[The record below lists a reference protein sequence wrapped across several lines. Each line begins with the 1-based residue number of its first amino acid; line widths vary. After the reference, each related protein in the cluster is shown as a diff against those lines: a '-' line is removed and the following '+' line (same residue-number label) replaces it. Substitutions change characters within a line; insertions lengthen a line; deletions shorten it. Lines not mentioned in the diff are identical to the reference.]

1 MKKNV
6 LISIL
11 LSVFLISCS
20 NLHFNDT
27 TSVTMYL
34 PELGGKSGESRA
46 RSISAEE
53 IFDGLDYDTDVYFYE
68 INLMQGDTVK
78 YSKKSKGGK
87 TVTFKYIRPGDYSVE
102 CFAKV
107 QRNFNQTTF
116 LSGYTELNIVKGQMA
131 EAEVGM
137 VNCPVITQQPT
148 NSIYDPS
155 MYIQGLNES
164 VYVKV
169 IQYSL
174 NDPNNIRYE
183 WYLDGEKLPIT
194 DNSSL
199 NLVSSGKEPDVNTM
213 HTVTGIIYNCPEG
226 WEEGQPLSKKDGFV
240 RINTVHLYP
249 LSESDFIGVDPFE
262 VGCYF
267 QDKVFSDSDLLY
279 PEDFYM
285 NIYTKKGTIKI
296 PHLTKNFFPSELEG
310 NDYFNL
316 TNTDNSPTKSLKLY
330 FPFNISESLH
340 TEKNIE
346 IKLKSSQ

>member
-34 PELGGKSGESRA
+34 PELGGKSGESSA
-46 RSISAEE
+46 RSTSAAE

-155 MYIQGLNES
+155 QDFNES
-164 VYVKV
+164 VTVEVKDSENENKF
-169 IQYSL
+169 I
-174 NDPNNIRYE
+174 YE
-183 WYLDGEKLPIT
+183 WYLDGEKLT
-194 DNSSL
+194 DINTPYLYLINSGIEL
-199 NLVSSGKEPDVNTM
+199 DVNTM

-240 RINTVHLYP
+240 RIDTVHLYP
-249 LSESDFIGVDPFE
+249 LSESDFIGGDPFE

-267 QDKVFSDSDLLY
+267 QDKVFSASDLLY

-296 PHLTKNFFPSELEG
+296 PHLTKKFFPSELEG
-310 NDYFNL
+310 TDYFIL
-316 TNTDNSPTKSLKLY
+316 TNTDKSLKLNI
-330 FPFNISESLH
+330 PFNISESLP

>member
-6 LISIL
+6 LFSIL

-34 PELGGKSGESRA
+34 PELGGKSGESSA
-46 RSISAEE
+46 RSTSAAE

-155 MYIQGLNES
+155 IDFQGLNES
-164 VYVKV
+164 VYVEV
-169 IQYSL
+169 MYPS
-174 NDPNNIRYE
+174 NNSNNIRYE

-194 DNSSL
+194 DNPSL
-199 NLVSSGKEPDVNTM
+199 DLVSSGKKPDVNTM

-249 LSESDFIGVDPFE
+249 LSKSDFIGDDPFE

-296 PHLTKNFFPSELEG
+296 PHLTKKFFPSELEG
-310 NDYFNL
+310 TDYFIL
-316 TNTDNSPTKSLKLY
+316 TNTDNSPTKSLKLNI
-330 FPFNISESLH
+330 PFNISKSIS
-340 TEKNIE
+340 TDKIIN

>member
-1 MKKNV
+1 M
-6 LISIL
+6 
-11 LSVFLISCS
+11 FES
-20 NLHFNDT
+20 NFVQQRFVAN
-27 TSVTMYL
+27 SQ
-34 PELGGKSGESRA
+34 SRCL
-46 RSISAEE
+46 R
-53 IFDGLDYDTDVYFYE
+53 Y
-68 INLMQGDTVK
+68 NQ
-78 YSKKSKGGK
+78 
-87 TVTFKYIRPGDYSVE
+87 FKYIRPGDYSVE

-137 VNCPVITQQPT
+137 VNCPVITLQPT

-155 MYIQGLNES
+155 MYIQGES
-164 VYVKV
+164 VYVEVKN
-169 IQYSL
+169 SP
-174 NDPNNIRYE
+174 NEPNNIRYE

-199 NLVSSGKEPDVNTM
+199 VLVSSGKNLDVNTM
-213 HTVTGIIYNCPEG
+213 HTVNGIIYNCPEG
-226 WEEGQPLSKKDGFV
+226 WEEGQPLSKKNGFV

-267 QDKVFSDSDLLY
+267 KDKVFSESDMLY

-296 PHLTKNFFPSELEG
+296 PHLT
-310 NDYFNL
+310 
-316 TNTDNSPTKSLKLY
+316 
-330 FPFNISESLH
+330 
-340 TEKNIE
+340 
-346 IKLKSSQ
+346 

>member
-1 MKKNV
+1 M
-6 LISIL
+6 L
-11 LSVFLISCS
+11 FES
-20 NLHFNDT
+20 NFVQQRFVAN
-27 TSVTMYL
+27 SQ
-34 PELGGKSGESRA
+34 SRCL
-46 RSISAEE
+46 R
-53 IFDGLDYDTDVYFYE
+53 Y
-68 INLMQGDTVK
+68 NQ
-78 YSKKSKGGK
+78 
-87 TVTFKYIRPGDYSVE
+87 FKYIRPGDYSVE

-137 VNCPVITQQPT
+137 VNCPVITLQPT

-155 MYIQGLNES
+155 VYKQGLNES
-164 VYVKV
+164 VYVEVKD
-169 IQYSL
+169 SP
-174 NDPNNIRYE
+174 NEPNNIRYE

-194 DNSSL
+194 DNSTL
-199 NLVSSGKEPDVNTM
+199 NLVSSEKNPDVYTM
-213 HTVTGIIYNCPEG
+213 HTVNGIIYNCPEG

-267 QDKVFSDSDLLY
+267 KDKVFSESDKLY

-296 PHLTKNFFPSELEG
+296 PHLTKKFFSSEFEG
-310 NDYFNL
+310 NDSFNL
-316 TNTDNSPTKSLKLY
+316 INTDNSPTISLRLY
-330 FPFNISESLH
+330 IPFNTFKSLH

>member
-1 MKKNV
+1 M
-6 LISIL
+6 
-11 LSVFLISCS
+11 FES
-20 NLHFNDT
+20 NFVQQRFVAN
-27 TSVTMYL
+27 SQ
-34 PELGGKSGESRA
+34 SRCL
-46 RSISAEE
+46 R
-53 IFDGLDYDTDVYFYE
+53 Y
-68 INLMQGDTVK
+68 NQ
-78 YSKKSKGGK
+78 
-87 TVTFKYIRPGDYSVE
+87 FKYIRPGDYSVE

-155 MYIQGLNES
+155 VYTQGLNES
-164 VYVKV
+164 VYVEVK
-169 IQYSL
+169 YSP

-199 NLVSSGKEPDVNTM
+199 NLVSSGKEPDFNTM
-213 HTVTGIIYNCPEG
+213 HTVNGIIYNCPEE

-240 RINTVHLYP
+240 RIDTVHLYP
-249 LSESDFIGVDPFE
+249 LSESDFIGGDSFE

-267 QDKVFSDSDLLY
+267 KDKVFSESYMLY

-285 NIYTKKGTIKI
+285 NINTKK
-296 PHLTKNFFPSELEG
+296 ELLQ
-310 NDYFNL
+310 FL
-316 TNTDNSPTKSLKLY
+316 
-330 FPFNISESLH
+330 I
-340 TEKNIE
+340 
-346 IKLKSSQ
+346 

>member
-1 MKKNV
+1 M
-6 LISIL
+6 L
-11 LSVFLISCS
+11 FES
-20 NLHFNDT
+20 NFVQQRFVAN
-27 TSVTMYL
+27 SQ
-34 PELGGKSGESRA
+34 SRCL
-46 RSISAEE
+46 R
-53 IFDGLDYDTDVYFYE
+53 Y
-68 INLMQGDTVK
+68 NQ
-78 YSKKSKGGK
+78 
-87 TVTFKYIRPGDYSVE
+87 FKYIRPGDYSVE

-155 MYIQGLNES
+155 VYKQGLNES

-169 IQYSL
+169 KDSP
-174 NDPNNIRYE
+174 NEPNNIRYE

-194 DNSSL
+194 ENSSL
-199 NLVSSGKEPDVNTM
+199 DLVSSGKEPDVNTM
-213 HTVTGIIYNCPEG
+213 HTVNGIIYNCPEG

-249 LSESDFIGVDPFE
+249 LSKSDFIGDDPFE

-296 PHLTKNFFPSELEG
+296 PHLTKKFFPSELEG
-310 NDYFNL
+310 NHNFIL
-316 TNTDNSPTKSLKLY
+316 TDNSPTKSLKLY
-330 FPFNISESLH
+330 IPFNTFKSLP
-340 TEKNIE
+340 TEKNIV

>member
-1 MKKNV
+1 M
-6 LISIL
+6 
-11 LSVFLISCS
+11 FES
-20 NLHFNDT
+20 NFVQQRFVAN
-27 TSVTMYL
+27 SQ
-34 PELGGKSGESRA
+34 SRCL
-46 RSISAEE
+46 R
-53 IFDGLDYDTDVYFYE
+53 Y
-68 INLMQGDTVK
+68 NQ
-78 YSKKSKGGK
+78 
-87 TVTFKYIRPGDYSVE
+87 FKYIRPGDYSVE

-137 VNCPVITQQPT
+137 VNCPVITLQPT

-155 MYIQGLNES
+155 VYKQGLNES
-164 VYVKV
+164 VYVEVKD
-169 IQYSL
+169 SP
-174 NDPNNIRYE
+174 NEPNNIRYE

-194 DNSSL
+194 DNSTL
-199 NLVSSGKEPDVNTM
+199 NLVSSEKNPDVYTM
-213 HTVTGIIYNCPEG
+213 HTVNGIIYNCPEG

-267 QDKVFSDSDLLY
+267 KDKVFSESDKLY

-296 PHLTKNFFPSELEG
+296 PHLTKKFFSSELEG
-310 NDYFNL
+310 NDSFNL
-316 TNTDNSPTKSLKLY
+316 INTDNSPTKSLKLNI
-330 FPFNISESLH
+330 PFNISESLL

>member
-34 PELGGKSGESRA
+34 PELGGKSGESSA
-46 RSISAEE
+46 RSTSAAE

-155 MYIQGLNES
+155 QYFNES
-164 VYVKV
+164 VTVEVKDSESENKF
-169 IQYSL
+169 I
-174 NDPNNIRYE
+174 YE
-183 WYLDGEKLPIT
+183 WYLDGEKLT
-194 DNSSL
+194 DNNTPYL
-199 NLVSSGKEPDVNTM
+199 YFTNSGIELDVNTM
-213 HTVTGIIYNCPEG
+213 HTVTGIIYNRPEG
-226 WEEGQPLSKKDGFV
+226 LPEGLIEAQTPSKKDGFV
-240 RINTVHLYP
+240 RIDTVHLYP
-249 LSESDFIGVDPFE
+249 LSKSDFIGDDPFE

-267 QDKVFSDSDLLY
+267 QEKVFSDSDLLY

-296 PHLTKNFFPSELEG
+296 PHLTKKFFPAEIEG
-310 NDYFNL
+310 NVSFNL
-316 TNTDNSPTKSLKLY
+316 ANTDNSPTKSLQLNI
-330 FPFNISESLH
+330 PFNISKLLP

>member
-1 MKKNV
+1 M
-6 LISIL
+6 
-11 LSVFLISCS
+11 FES
-20 NLHFNDT
+20 NFVQQRFVAN
-27 TSVTMYL
+27 SQ
-34 PELGGKSGESRA
+34 SRCL
-46 RSISAEE
+46 R
-53 IFDGLDYDTDVYFYE
+53 Y
-68 INLMQGDTVK
+68 NQ
-78 YSKKSKGGK
+78 
-87 TVTFKYIRPGDYSVE
+87 FKYIRPGDYSVE

-137 VNCPVITQQPT
+137 VNCPVITLQPT

-155 MYIQGLNES
+155 VYKQGLNES
-164 VYVKV
+164 VYVEVKD
-169 IQYSL
+169 SP
-174 NDPNNIRYE
+174 NEPNNIRYE

-194 DNSSL
+194 DNSTL
-199 NLVSSGKEPDVNTM
+199 NLVSSEKNPDVYTM
-213 HTVTGIIYNCPEG
+213 HTVNGIIYNCPEG

-267 QDKVFSDSDLLY
+267 KDKVFSESDKLY

-285 NIYTKKGTIKI
+285 NIYTKKVTIKI
-296 PHLTKNFFPSELEG
+296 PQLTKKLFSSEFEG
-310 NDYFNL
+310 NDSINL
-316 TNTDNSPTKSLKLY
+316 INTDNSPTKSLKLNI
-330 FPFNISESLH
+330 PFNISESLL

>member
-34 PELGGKSGESRA
+34 PELGGKSGESSA
-46 RSISAEE
+46 RSTSAAE

-68 INLMQGDTVK
+68 INLMQGNTVK

-155 MYIQGLNES
+155 QDFNES
-164 VYVKV
+164 VTVKV
-169 IQYSL
+169 KDSESENKFI
-174 NDPNNIRYE
+174 YE
-183 WYLDGEKLPIT
+183 WYLDGEKLT
-194 DNSSL
+194 DNNTPYL
-199 NLVSSGKEPDVNTM
+199 YFTNSGIELDVNTM
-213 HTVTGIIYNCPEG
+213 HTVTGIIYNRPEG
-226 WEEGQPLSKKDGFV
+226 LIEAQTPSKKDGFV
-240 RINTVHLYP
+240 RIDTVHLYP

-267 QDKVFSDSDLLY
+267 KDKVFSDSDLLY

-285 NIYTKKGTIKI
+285 NINTKKGTITI
-296 PHLTKNFFPSELEG
+296 PHLTKKFFPSELEET
-310 NDYFNL
+310 DYFIL
-316 TNTDNSPTKSLKLY
+316 TDNSPTKILKLY
-330 FPFNISESLH
+330 IPFNISELLP
-340 TEKNIE
+340 TVKDIE

>member
-1 MKKNV
+1 MKKIV
-6 LISIL
+6 LFSIL

-34 PELGGKSGESRA
+34 PELGGKSGESTA
-46 RSISAEE
+46 RSTSAAE

-148 NSIYDPS
+148 NSIYDPL
-155 MYIQGLNES
+155 QDFNES
-164 VYVKV
+164 VTVEVKN
-169 IQYSL
+169 SE
-174 NDPNNIRYE
+174 NENIFIYE
-183 WYLDGEKLPIT
+183 WYLDGEKLT
-194 DNSSL
+194 DNNTPYL
-199 NLVSSGKEPDVNTM
+199 YLTNSGIELDVNTM
-213 HTVTGIIYNCPEG
+213 HTVTGIIYNRPEG

-240 RINTVHLYP
+240 RIDTVHLYP
-249 LSESDFIGVDPFE
+249 LSESDFIGGDPFE

-296 PHLTKNFFPSELEG
+296 PHLTKKFFPSELEG
-310 NDYFNL
+310 TDYFIL
-316 TNTDNSPTKSLKLY
+316 TNTDSSPTKRLKLY
-330 FPFNISESLH
+330 FPFNISKSLP
-340 TEKNIE
+340 TEKNFE

>member
-1 MKKNV
+1 M
-6 LISIL
+6 
-11 LSVFLISCS
+11 FES
-20 NLHFNDT
+20 NFVQQRFVAN
-27 TSVTMYL
+27 SQ
-34 PELGGKSGESRA
+34 SRCL
-46 RSISAEE
+46 R
-53 IFDGLDYDTDVYFYE
+53 Y
-68 INLMQGDTVK
+68 NQ
-78 YSKKSKGGK
+78 
-87 TVTFKYIRPGDYSVE
+87 FKYIRPGDYSVE

-131 EAEVGM
+131 EAEVEM
-137 VNCPVITQQPT
+137 VNCPVITLQPT

-164 VYVKV
+164 VYVEVK
-169 IQYSL
+169 YSP
-174 NDPNNIRYE
+174 NDSNNIRYE

-199 NLVSSGKEPDVNTM
+199 VLVSSGKNLDVNTM
-213 HTVTGIIYNCPEG
+213 HTVNGIIYNCPEG

-267 QDKVFSDSDLLY
+267 KDKVFSESDKLY

-296 PHLTKNFFPSELEG
+296 PYLTKKFFSSEFEG
-310 NDYFNL
+310 NDSFNL
-316 TNTDNSPTKSLKLY
+316 INTDNSPTISLRLY
-330 FPFNISESLH
+330 IPFNTFKSLH

>member
-1 MKKNV
+1 M
-6 LISIL
+6 L
-11 LSVFLISCS
+11 FES
-20 NLHFNDT
+20 NFVQQRFVAN
-27 TSVTMYL
+27 SQ
-34 PELGGKSGESRA
+34 SRCL
-46 RSISAEE
+46 R
-53 IFDGLDYDTDVYFYE
+53 Y
-68 INLMQGDTVK
+68 NQ
-78 YSKKSKGGK
+78 
-87 TVTFKYIRPGDYSVE
+87 FKYIRPGDYSVE

-116 LSGYTELNIVKGQMA
+116 LSGYTELNIVKGQMV

-164 VYVKV
+164 VYVEVK
-169 IQYSL
+169 SSP
-174 NDPNNIRYE
+174 NDPNIRYE

-213 HTVTGIIYNCPEG
+213 HTVNGIIYNCTEG
-226 WEEGQPLSKKDGFV
+226 WKEGQPLSKKDGFV
-240 RINTVHLYP
+240 RIDTVHLYP

-267 QDKVFSDSDLLY
+267 QDKVFSESDMLY

-285 NIYTKKGTIKI
+285 NINTKKGTITI
-296 PHLTKNFFPSELEG
+296 PHLTKKFFPSELEG
-310 NDYFNL
+310 NVSFIL
-316 TNTDNSPTKSLKLY
+316 TKNDNSPTKSLKLSI
-330 FPFNISESLH
+330 PFNTSKSLP

-346 IKLKSSQ
+346 IKLKSNQ

>member
-34 PELGGKSGESRA
+34 PELGGKSGESSA
-46 RSISAEE
+46 RSTSAAE
-53 IFDGLDYDTDVYFYE
+53 IFDGQDYDTDVYYYE

-169 IQYSL
+169 QNSP
-174 NDPNNIRYE
+174 NDQNIIRYE

-199 NLVSSGKEPDVNTM
+199 DLGFSGKNPDVYTM
-213 HTVTGIIYNCPEG
+213 HTVNGIIYNCPEG

-249 LSESDFIGVDPFE
+249 LSESDFIGGDPFE

-267 QDKVFSDSDLLY
+267 KDKVFSDSDLLY

-285 NIYTKKGTIKI
+285 NINTKKGTITI
-296 PHLTKNFFPSELEG
+296 PHLTKKFFPSEFEG
-310 NDYFNL
+310 NVSFIL
-316 TNTDNSPTKSLKLY
+316 TNNDSSPTKSLKLNI
-330 FPFNISESLH
+330 PFNISKSLP
-340 TEKNIE
+340 TEKNINITLE
-346 IKLKSSQ
+346 LSQ

>member
-1 MKKNV
+1 M
-6 LISIL
+6 L
-11 LSVFLISCS
+11 FES
-20 NLHFNDT
+20 NFVQQRFVAN
-27 TSVTMYL
+27 SQ
-34 PELGGKSGESRA
+34 SRCL
-46 RSISAEE
+46 R
-53 IFDGLDYDTDVYFYE
+53 Y
-68 INLMQGDTVK
+68 NQ
-78 YSKKSKGGK
+78 
-87 TVTFKYIRPGDYSVE
+87 FKYIRPGDYSVE

-155 MYIQGLNES
+155 QYFNES
-164 VYVKV
+164 VIVEVKDSESDNKF
-169 IQYSL
+169 I
-174 NDPNNIRYE
+174 YE

-199 NLVSSGKEPDVNTM
+199 NLVSYGKEPDVNTM

-226 WEEGQPLSKKDGFV
+226 WEEGQPLSKKEGFV
-240 RINTVHLYP
+240 RIDTVHLYP
-249 LSESDFIGVDPFE
+249 LSESDFIGGDPFE

-296 PHLTKNFFPSELEG
+296 PHLTKKFFPSEFEG
-310 NDYFNL
+310 NDSFNL
-316 TNTDNSPTKSLKLY
+316 TNTDNSPTKSLKIY
-330 FPFNISESLH
+330 FPFNISKSLP
-340 TEKNIE
+340 TEKIIE
-346 IKLKSSQ
+346 IKLKLSQ

>member
-1 MKKNV
+1 M
-6 LISIL
+6 L
-11 LSVFLISCS
+11 FES
-20 NLHFNDT
+20 NFVQQRFVAN
-27 TSVTMYL
+27 SQ
-34 PELGGKSGESRA
+34 SRCL
-46 RSISAEE
+46 R
-53 IFDGLDYDTDVYFYE
+53 Y
-68 INLMQGDTVK
+68 NQ
-78 YSKKSKGGK
+78 
-87 TVTFKYIRPGDYSVE
+87 FKYIRPGDYSVE

-131 EAEVGM
+131 EAEVEM
-137 VNCPVITQQPT
+137 VNCPVITLQPT

-164 VYVKV
+164 VYVEVK
-169 IQYSL
+169 YSP
-174 NDPNNIRYE
+174 NDSNNIRYE

-199 NLVSSGKEPDVNTM
+199 VLVSSGKNLDVNTM
-213 HTVTGIIYNCPEG
+213 HTVNGIIYNCPEG

-267 QDKVFSDSDLLY
+267 KDKVFSESDKLY

-296 PHLTKNFFPSELEG
+296 PYLTKKFFSSEFEG
-310 NDYFNL
+310 NDSFNL
-316 TNTDNSPTKSLKLY
+316 INTDNSPTISLRLY
-330 FPFNISESLH
+330 IPFNTFKSLH

>member
-1 MKKNV
+1 M
-6 LISIL
+6 L
-11 LSVFLISCS
+11 FES
-20 NLHFNDT
+20 NFVQQRFVAN
-27 TSVTMYL
+27 SQ
-34 PELGGKSGESRA
+34 SRCL
-46 RSISAEE
+46 R
-53 IFDGLDYDTDVYFYE
+53 Y
-68 INLMQGDTVK
+68 NQ
-78 YSKKSKGGK
+78 
-87 TVTFKYIRPGDYSVE
+87 FKYIRPGDYSVE

-137 VNCPVITQQPT
+137 VNCPVITLQPT

-164 VYVKV
+164 VYVEVK
-169 IQYSL
+169 YSP
-174 NDPNNIRYE
+174 NDSNNIRYE

-199 NLVSSGKEPDVNTM
+199 VLVSSGKEPDFNTM
-213 HTVTGIIYNCPEG
+213 HTVNGIIYNCPEG

-240 RINTVHLYP
+240 RIDTVHLYP
-249 LSESDFIGVDPFE
+249 LSESDFIGENPFE

-267 QDKVFSDSDLLY
+267 KDKVFSESDMLY

-296 PHLTKNFFPSELEG
+296 PHLTKKFFPSEFEG
-310 NDYFNL
+310 NVSFNL
-316 TNTDNSPTKSLKLY
+316 TNTDNSPTKSLQLNI
-330 FPFNISESLH
+330 PFYISESIS

>member
-1 MKKNV
+1 M
-6 LISIL
+6 L
-11 LSVFLISCS
+11 FES
-20 NLHFNDT
+20 NFVQQRFVAN
-27 TSVTMYL
+27 SQ
-34 PELGGKSGESRA
+34 SRCL
-46 RSISAEE
+46 R
-53 IFDGLDYDTDVYFYE
+53 Y
-68 INLMQGDTVK
+68 NQ
-78 YSKKSKGGK
+78 
-87 TVTFKYIRPGDYSVE
+87 FKYIRPGDYSVE

-155 MYIQGLNES
+155 VYKQGLNES

-169 IQYSL
+169 KDL
-174 NDPNNIRYE
+174 PNEPNNIRYE

-194 DNSSL
+194 ENSSL
-199 NLVSSGKEPDVNTM
+199 DLVSSGKEPDVNTM
-213 HTVTGIIYNCPEG
+213 HTVNGIIYNCPEG

-249 LSESDFIGVDPFE
+249 LSKSDFIGDDPFE

-296 PHLTKNFFPSELEG
+296 PHLTKKFFPSELEG
-310 NDYFNL
+310 NHNFIL
-316 TNTDNSPTKSLKLY
+316 TDNSPTKSLKLY
-330 FPFNISESLH
+330 IPFNTFKSLP
-340 TEKNIE
+340 TEKNIV

>member
-34 PELGGKSGESRA
+34 PELGGKSGESTA
-46 RSISAEE
+46 RSTSAAE

-148 NSIYDPS
+148 NSIYDP
-155 MYIQGLNES
+155 
-164 VYVKV
+164 
-169 IQYSL
+169 
-174 NDPNNIRYE
+174 
-183 WYLDGEKLPIT
+183 
-194 DNSSL
+194 
-199 NLVSSGKEPDVNTM
+199 
-213 HTVTGIIYNCPEG
+213 
-226 WEEGQPLSKKDGFV
+226 
-240 RINTVHLYP
+240 
-249 LSESDFIGVDPFE
+249 
-262 VGCYF
+262 
-267 QDKVFSDSDLLY
+267 
-279 PEDFYM
+279 
-285 NIYTKKGTIKI
+285 
-296 PHLTKNFFPSELEG
+296 
-310 NDYFNL
+310 
-316 TNTDNSPTKSLKLY
+316 
-330 FPFNISESLH
+330 
-340 TEKNIE
+340 
-346 IKLKSSQ
+346 

>member
-1 MKKNV
+1 M
-6 LISIL
+6 L
-11 LSVFLISCS
+11 FES
-20 NLHFNDT
+20 NFVQQRFVAN
-27 TSVTMYL
+27 SQ
-34 PELGGKSGESRA
+34 SRCL
-46 RSISAEE
+46 R
-53 IFDGLDYDTDVYFYE
+53 Y
-68 INLMQGDTVK
+68 NQ
-78 YSKKSKGGK
+78 
-87 TVTFKYIRPGDYSVE
+87 FKYIRPGDYSVE

-137 VNCPVITQQPT
+137 VNCPVITLQPT

-155 MYIQGLNES
+155 MYIQGES
-164 VYVKV
+164 VYVEVKN
-169 IQYSL
+169 SP
-174 NDPNNIRYE
+174 NEPNNIRYE

-194 DNSSL
+194 DNSTL
-199 NLVSSGKEPDVNTM
+199 NLVSSEKNPDVYTM
-213 HTVTGIIYNCPEG
+213 HTVNGIIYNCPEG
-226 WEEGQPLSKKDGFV
+226 WEEGQPLSKKNGFV

-267 QDKVFSDSDLLY
+267 KDKVFSESDMLY

-285 NIYTKKGTIKI
+285 NINTKKGTITI
-296 PHLTKNFFPSELEG
+296 PHLTKKFFPSEFEG
-310 NDYFNL
+310 NVSFNL
-316 TNTDNSPTKSLKLY
+316 TNTDNSPTKSLRLY
-330 FPFNISESLH
+330 FPFNISKSLP

>member
-6 LISIL
+6 LFSIL

-34 PELGGKSGESRA
+34 PELGGKSGESSA
-46 RSISAEE
+46 RSTSAAE
-53 IFDGLDYDTDVYFYE
+53 IFDGLYYDTDVYFYE

-155 MYIQGLNES
+155 MYTQGLNES

-169 IQYSL
+169 KDSP
-174 NDPNNIRYE
+174 NEPNNIRYE

-194 DNSSL
+194 DNFFL
-199 NLVSSGKEPDVNTM
+199 DLVSSGKNPDVYTM
-213 HTVTGIIYNCPEG
+213 HTVNGIIYNCPEG

-249 LSESDFIGVDPFE
+249 LSVSDFIGGDPFE

-267 QDKVFSDSDLLY
+267 KDKVFSESDMLY

-296 PHLTKNFFPSELEG
+296 PHLTKKFFPIEIEG
-310 NDYFNL
+310 NHYFNL
-316 TNTDNSPTKSLKLY
+316 TNNDNSPTKSLKLNI
-330 FPFNISESLH
+330 PFNISESLL

>member
-34 PELGGKSGESRA
+34 PELGGKSGESSA
-46 RSISAEE
+46 RSTSAAE
-53 IFDGLDYDTDVYFYE
+53 IFDGLYYDTDVYFYE

-155 MYIQGLNES
+155 EYIQGLNES

-169 IQYSL
+169 KDSP
-174 NDPNNIRYE
+174 NEPNNIRYE

-240 RINTVHLYP
+240 RIDTVHLYP
-249 LSESDFIGVDPFE
+249 LSESDFIEGDPFE

-296 PHLTKNFFPSELEG
+296 PHLTKKFFPSEFEG
-310 NDYFNL
+310 NDSFNL
-316 TNTDNSPTKSLKLY
+316 TNTDNSPTISLILY
-330 FPFNISESLH
+330 FPFNISKSLP
-340 TEKNIE
+340 TKKKID

>member
-6 LISIL
+6 LFSIL

-34 PELGGKSGESRA
+34 PELGGKSGESSA
-46 RSISAEE
+46 RSTSAAE

-155 MYIQGLNES
+155 QYFNES
-164 VYVKV
+164 VIVKV
-169 IQYSL
+169 KDSESDNKFI
-174 NDPNNIRYE
+174 YE
-183 WYLDGEKLPIT
+183 WYLDGEKLT
-194 DNSSL
+194 DNNTPYLYFTNSEIEL
-199 NLVSSGKEPDVNTM
+199 DVYTM
-213 HTVTGIIYNCPEG
+213 HTVNGIIYNCPEG
-226 WEEGQPLSKKDGFV
+226 WEEGQPISKKDGFV
-240 RINTVHLYP
+240 RIDTVHLYP

-267 QDKVFSDSDLLY
+267 NDKVFSDSDLLY

-296 PHLTKNFFPSELEG
+296 PHLTKKFFPSELEG
-310 NDYFNL
+310 NDSFNL
-316 TNTDNSPTKSLKLY
+316 TDNSPTKSLQLNI
-330 FPFNISESLH
+330 PFNISKSLP
-340 TEKNIE
+340 TEKNIV

>member
-1 MKKNV
+1 M
-6 LISIL
+6 
-11 LSVFLISCS
+11 FES
-20 NLHFNDT
+20 NFVQQRFVAN
-27 TSVTMYL
+27 SQ
-34 PELGGKSGESRA
+34 SRCL
-46 RSISAEE
+46 R
-53 IFDGLDYDTDVYFYE
+53 Y
-68 INLMQGDTVK
+68 NQ
-78 YSKKSKGGK
+78 
-87 TVTFKYIRPGDYSVE
+87 FKYIRPGDYSVE

-155 MYIQGLNES
+155 MYTQGLNES
-164 VYVKV
+164 VYVEVKD
-169 IQYSL
+169 SP
-174 NDPNNIRYE
+174 NEPNNIRYE

-194 DNSSL
+194 DNSTL
-199 NLVSSGKEPDVNTM
+199 NLVSSEKNPDVYTM
-213 HTVTGIIYNCPEG
+213 HTVNGIIYNCPEG

-240 RINTVHLYP
+240 RIDTVHLYP

-267 QDKVFSDSDLLY
+267 KDKVFSESDKLY

-296 PHLTKNFFPSELEG
+296 PHLTKKFFPAELEG
-310 NDYFNL
+310 NHYFIL
-316 TNTDNSPTKSLKLY
+316 TNTDNSPTKSLQLNI
-330 FPFNISESLH
+330 PFNISKSLP
-340 TEKNIE
+340 TEKNID

>member
-1 MKKNV
+1 
-6 LISIL
+6 
-11 LSVFLISCS
+11 
-20 NLHFNDT
+20 
-27 TSVTMYL
+27 
-34 PELGGKSGESRA
+34 
-46 RSISAEE
+46 
-53 IFDGLDYDTDVYFYE
+53 
-68 INLMQGDTVK
+68 
-78 YSKKSKGGK
+78 
-87 TVTFKYIRPGDYSVE
+87 
-102 CFAKV
+102 
-107 QRNFNQTTF
+107 
-116 LSGYTELNIVKGQMA
+116 MA

-155 MYIQGLNES
+155 MYIQGLNEF
-164 VYVKV
+164 VYVEV

-249 LSESDFIGVDPFE
+249 LSKSDFIGDAPFE

-267 QDKVFSDSDLLY
+267 QDKVFSESDMLY

-285 NIYTKKGTIKI
+285 NINTKKGTITI
-296 PHLTKNFFPSELEG
+296 PHLTEKFFSADALGQDGSFILTRNENEL
-310 NDYFNL
+310 
-316 TNTDNSPTKSLKLY
+316 TKSLQLVNPFTLDETMDNKFRSLYAEVKIGYPFRSEDINTVYGYYQNSKLCYYPLGFYESFDKYTENQYPAYLIEQDISNSVNYNYQWYACDSDGNIICALKGETNEFFTYDESIGFEY
-330 FPFNISESLH
+330 FKVKVTVSGLSEYVINA
-340 TEKNIE
+340 KNGTVE
-346 IKLKSSQ
+346 IWSGLFYPAN

>member
-1 MKKNV
+1 M
-6 LISIL
+6 L
-11 LSVFLISCS
+11 FES
-20 NLHFNDT
+20 NFVQQRFVAN
-27 TSVTMYL
+27 SQ
-34 PELGGKSGESRA
+34 SRCL
-46 RSISAEE
+46 R
-53 IFDGLDYDTDVYFYE
+53 Y
-68 INLMQGDTVK
+68 NQ
-78 YSKKSKGGK
+78 
-87 TVTFKYIRPGDYSVE
+87 FKYIRPGDYSVE

-137 VNCPVITQQPT
+137 VNCPVITLQPT

-155 MYIQGLNES
+155 VYKQGLNES
-164 VYVKV
+164 VYVEVKD
-169 IQYSL
+169 SP
-174 NDPNNIRYE
+174 NEPNNIRYE

-194 DNSSL
+194 DNSTL
-199 NLVSSGKEPDVNTM
+199 NLVSSEKNPDVYTM
-213 HTVTGIIYNCPEG
+213 HTVNGIIYNCPEG

-267 QDKVFSDSDLLY
+267 KDKVFSESDKLY

-296 PHLTKNFFPSELEG
+296 PHLTKKFFSSELEG
-310 NDYFNL
+310 NDSFNL
-316 TNTDNSPTKSLKLY
+316 INTDNSPTKSLKLNI
-330 FPFNISESLH
+330 PFNISESLL

>member
-34 PELGGKSGESRA
+34 PELGGKSGESSA
-46 RSISAEE
+46 RSTSAAE
-53 IFDGLDYDTDVYFYE
+53 IFDRLDYDTDVYFYE

-116 LSGYTELNIVKGQMA
+116 LSGYTELNIVQGQMA

-148 NSIYDPS
+148 NSIYDPL
-155 MYIQGLNES
+155 QDFNES
-164 VYVKV
+164 VTVEVKD
-169 IQYSL
+169 SE
-174 NDPNNIRYE
+174 NENIFIYE
-183 WYLDGEKLPIT
+183 WYLDGEKLT
-194 DNSSL
+194 DNNTSYL
-199 NLVSSGKEPDVNTM
+199 YLTNSGIELDVNTM
-213 HTVTGIIYNCPEG
+213 HTVTGIIYNRPEG
-226 WEEGQPLSKKDGFV
+226 WVEGQPPSKKDGFV
-240 RINTVHLYP
+240 RIDTVHLYP
-249 LSESDFIGVDPFE
+249 LSKSDFIGDDPFE

-267 QDKVFSDSDLLY
+267 QDKVFSESDMLY

-285 NIYTKKGTIKI
+285 NINTKKGTITI
-296 PHLTKNFFPSELEG
+296 PHLTKKFFPQELEG
-310 NDYFNL
+310 NDYFIL
-316 TNTDNSPTKSLKLY
+316 TNTDSSPTKSLKLNI
-330 FPFNISESLH
+330 PFNISKSLP
-340 TEKNIE
+340 TEINID

>member
-1 MKKNV
+1 MWK
-6 LISIL
+6 L
-11 LSVFLISCS
+11 LFES
-20 NLHFNDT
+20 NFVQQRFVAN
-27 TSVTMYL
+27 SQ
-34 PELGGKSGESRA
+34 SRCL
-46 RSISAEE
+46 R
-53 IFDGLDYDTDVYFYE
+53 Y
-68 INLMQGDTVK
+68 NQ
-78 YSKKSKGGK
+78 
-87 TVTFKYIRPGDYSVE
+87 FKYIRPGDYSVE

-155 MYIQGLNES
+155 VYKQGLNES

-169 IQYSL
+169 KDL
-174 NDPNNIRYE
+174 PNEPNNIRYE

-194 DNSSL
+194 ENSSL
-199 NLVSSGKEPDVNTM
+199 DLVSSGKEPDVNTM
-213 HTVTGIIYNCPEG
+213 HTVNGIIYNCPEG

-249 LSESDFIGVDPFE
+249 LSKSDFIGDDPFE

-296 PHLTKNFFPSELEG
+296 PHLTKKFFPSELEG
-310 NDYFNL
+310 NHNFIL
-316 TNTDNSPTKSLKLY
+316 TDNSPTKSLKLY
-330 FPFNISESLH
+330 IPFNTFKSLP
-340 TEKNIE
+340 TEKNIV